1 VRIFIFLFF
10 SLQFKKIK
18 SKKHKKNRENH
29 ILLSTF
35 KKRPSQEKL
44 FNKKKNSKP
53 KINKNSK
60 EKFKKIKDKVK
71 HKKKTTIFTS

>member
-1 VRIFIFLFF
+1 VRNFIFLFF
-10 SLQFKKIK
+10 SLQFKKIN

-35 KKRPSQEKL
+35 KKRPNQEKL